1 LIKKGAKIIGP
12 VIIGND
18 TVVEEGSFIGPNT
31 SIGNNSKLSKCNIK
45 NSIVMSDCVISSKL
59 KIRDSIISSNAT
71 ITESNEEEKI
81 FLLGEGTKIKI

>member
-1 LIKKGAKIIGP
+1 
-12 VIIGND
+12 
-18 TVVEEGSFIGPNT
+18 
-31 SIGNNSKLSKCNIK
+31 
-45 NSIVMSDCVISSKL
+45 MSDCVISSKL